1 MGHGVAARRGDAEG
15 SDGDR
20 LERWAATMLAES
32 DRFYALEP
40 CTDYELAA
48 GRR

>member
-1 MGHGVAARRGDAEG
+1 VGHGLAARRRGREG

-40 CTDYELAA
+40 CDDYELAA
-48 GRR
+48 AC